1 MAHDLLRGST
11 PADWS
16 RRTKTQDSSCGA
28 IGSQTLG
35 SQTLPEGA
43 KGYAPEH
50 WWTAKQAEDKVQEIM
65 KSGGLFG
72 TKLPR
77 EIAER
82 KTLEFLRKNSI
93 GIMSGAVGA
102 WLLSTKE
109 QQKIFNKIDDVR
121 YDLRL
126 TGRRVG
132 IAMGCLAGALG
143 VLGIASIYR
152 TSTTTG
158 EKAKGYG
165 QIGRY

>member
-1 MAHDLLRGST
+1 MPG
-11 PADWS
+11 
-16 RRTKTQDSSCGA
+16 KKNQDSSCG
-28 IGSQTLG
+28 SQA
-35 SQTLPEGA
+35 LPEGA

-93 GIMSGAVGA
+93 GIMSGAMGS
-102 WLLSTKE
+102 WLLSAKE
-109 QQKIFNKIDDVR
+109 QKKIFDKVDDIR
-121 YDLRL
+121 FDLRRA
-126 TGRRVG
+126 GRHVG

-143 VLGIASIYR
+143 VLGIANIYR
-152 TSTTTG
+152 TSTVQG
-158 EKAKGYG
+158 DKAKGYG
-165 QIGRY
+165 QISRY

>member
-1 MAHDLLRGST
+1 MAHDLLRGPTSGDWAMPST
-11 PADWS
+11 
-16 RRTKTQDSSCGA
+16 KCGE
-28 IGSQTLG
+28 
-35 SQTLPEGA
+35 LPKGA
-43 KGYAPEH
+43 TGYAPSH
-50 WWTAKQAEDKVQEIM
+50 WWTAKQAEDKVQEFM

-77 EIAER
+77 DIAER
-82 KTLEFLRKNSI
+82 KTLEWLRKNDI
-93 GIMSGAVGA
+93 GIMSGSMGS

-126 TGRRVG
+126 VGRRVG

-152 TSTTTG
+152 TSTASG
-158 EKAKGYG
+158 DKAKGYG
-165 QIGRY
+165 QIAR